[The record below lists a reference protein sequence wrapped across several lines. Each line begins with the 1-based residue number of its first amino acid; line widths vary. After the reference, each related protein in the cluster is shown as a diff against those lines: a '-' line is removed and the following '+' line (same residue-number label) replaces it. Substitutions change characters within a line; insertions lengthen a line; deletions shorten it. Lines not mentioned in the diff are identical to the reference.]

1 MQVLE
6 VEINILKP
14 CTSYVLV
21 TLVDAAIK
29 GSCLTIFI
37 LSGTRFCPQ
46 SWKLTSTSIYFGSK
60 ETGHKQEMVTSLH
73 GFSQAVDEVK
83 MLLRILSIG

>member
-46 SWKLTSTSIYFGSK
+46 SWKLTSTSK
-60 ETGHKQEMVTSLH
+60 RQEMVTSLH
-73 GFSQAVDEVK
+73 RFSQAVAEVE